1 MRYEIEPIEGQDAIS
16 VVYEEGYEGDKTL
29 NDLNGKLMGTL
40 YSPFAKRKIKKRL
53 RDMEAYIK
61 ASGASVRDDES
72 DSVSAN
78 GELPEE
84 SQSAAEDVYKRQAP
98 IRSPVNR
105 YRSRFYSI
113 MQTKIKSIQIA
124 GITPRNS
131 VLAPERGGVFLLP
144 DSN

>member
-1 MRYEIEPIEGQDAIS
+1 
-16 VVYEEGYEGDKTL
+16 
-29 NDLNGKLMGTL
+29 MGTL

-84 SQSAAEDVYKRQAP
+84 SQSAADNAAE
-98 IRSPVNR
+98 S
-105 YRSRFYSI
+105 
-113 MQTKIKSIQIA
+113 
-124 GITPRNS
+124 
-131 VLAPERGGVFLLP
+131 EE
-144 DSN
+144 